1 MHSDRT
7 AVILGNWT
15 LSNRVGAEKARRMRD
30 MLKCEISMI
39 LVSEYTRGDATGR
52 SSSCATAHSARTNST
67 IASLS
72 RRSLRARTRISCA

>member
-1 MHSDRT
+1 MHKLIRH
-7 AVILGNWT
+7 AVHEERRGAT
-15 LSNRVGAEKARRMRD
+15 LLHRSVGARRMRD

-72 RRSLRARTRISCA
+72 RRSLRASS